1 MFTKAI
7 RAGVR
12 ALLVAVVILLP
23 SMLVPGVGD
32 DTTQIMVLIAM
43 ACALLT
49 FVEYASVY
57 PGLIEF
63 CDAPPFNRIR
73 YLALFATLYILSV
86 LARGQAEPTEASALF
101 EVIGARI
108 GYMLDF
114 PYSPV
119 RLVLLSLPESASEAD
134 IAIIRAGA
142 GLAYLIAVLALV
154 LFYAILKLQN
164 WPSRSGA
171 FNVWVNLPTFD
182 PTAGGD
188 VVDRLRRDAVINVS
202 LGFLLPFL
210 IPAFGQ
216 AAASLFGNAVL
227 SGSQTM
233 IWMVS
238 LWAFL
243 PLSLLMRG
251 VAMSRVAQMILEMR
265 HRTGTRTGSGAAYS
279 T

>member
-134 IAIIRAGA
+134 ISIIRAGA